1 MRDRVLAVRSE
12 YLNIVDESESWLVV
26 DKPADLLCHPT
37 EAGPTSSLIGRLR
50 LYFAGQPEVSPHFV
64 NRLDRETT
72 GLVLVS
78 KLPRGHGAMCRAYEQ
93 AEKVYWAVVVG
104 WPEGT
109 QGTIEA
115 PLGRAEGSM
124 VRLKRWV
131 LPGGASARTDWRLL
145 RRWERQGRRYS
156 LLEVRPLSGRTHQI
170 RAHLS
175 WMGNP
180 VVGDKIYGSDESLFV
195 EYLEQGWTPR
205 LQQQLESRRHLLSAL
220 ELRLGEYHW
229 SIAPPVDMRQFL
241 EA

>member
-1 MRDRVLAVRSE
+1 ML
-12 YLNIVDESESWLVV
+12 
-26 DKPADLLCHPT
+26 
-37 EAGPTSSLIGRLR
+37 
-50 LYFAGQPEVSPHFV
+50 
-64 NRLDRETT
+64 
-72 GLVLVS
+72 
-78 KLPRGHGAMCRAYEQ
+78 
-93 AEKVYWAVVVG
+93 
-104 WPEGT
+104 
-109 QGTIEA
+109 
-115 PLGRAEGSM
+115 
-124 VRLKRWV
+124 RLKRWV
-131 LPGGASARTDWRLL
+131 LPGGAAARTDWRLL